1 MNRKALIILLAILFP
16 WLACNAQ
23 VLHGRITDQ
32 SGMPMPG
39 ASVYVSGLRQ
49 GTTSNQEGFYEITLP
64 AGTFTIT
71 WQFLGYTPVIK
82 NISVA
87 TSDILADITL
97 TEQLFEI
104 PAVMVSASGKDPA
117 YFIMRKAIGMAPFH
131 LNQVKMYKAEVYI
144 KGGGKIIKI
153 PKVLQKQMKVEANE
167 TPIKEGQYYFMESVN
182 IITFNAPD
190 KYIHQVI
197 SSRSNIPVSES
208 ETSPMDYLEAS
219 FYQPVIAEMTISP
232 LSPDAFSHYSY
243 EFLGSTSQGDFVI
256 DKIKVAPKR
265 KSQQLFEGIIYIV
278 EDQWAIHSLDLT
290 NENMAG
296 RVNVR
301 QVYMPVEEGIWM
313 PVSHEFR
320 IDLAV
325 IGVKAGASYSSAV
338 KYLEVEPDRSLSPPS
353 GYGTAPSNTTLTEIK
368 TPTQKEIEKIFAK
381 DELTARDM
389 SRLAKLNEKNA
400 AKDEDKSLE
409 IKEKTTYIIDKDT
422 LRNDSVYW
430 EKVRPIPLTA
440 EEVTSLP
447 LEGPDSR
454 TLATRDT
461 SKLAINIGGG
471 SEDKDKKPGIEA
483 MKAILS
489 GKRWQASENTMI
501 EFDGLVSLKA
511 ASFNTVD
518 GLVLGTGMTMAIKT
532 GEKGRFTL
540 SPSMKYAFGRE
551 RLMWALNAGILYN
564 PMTSGSLYIRTGS
577 YSNEFSPSGVNPV
590 VNTFSTL
597 LFRENWMKLYNSTFI
612 IAGHSGD
619 LANGLNLNLSAMWEH
634 REPLEN
640 NSDFSIFQ
648 PEKEYTVNL
657 PENPFVTSD
666 VPGYG
671 TLAPIDHYHASFTAE
686 LRYTPRQYYRISN
699 GSKISAGSDYPTFTL
714 TWKHGYNY
722 NDTLSD
728 HYDMLKAD
736 ISRTDRFGALSEF
749 RWRLTGGGFI
759 NRKNLQLQDM
769 YFFNTQ
775 ESPVLLNSFGD
786 AFYLKPYYSISS
798 PSFFAEAHIRYTT
811 PWLLLKRL
819 PGLSRTLMR
828 ENIGIASLWTP
839 DYGFYSEIGYS
850 VSEIFLMAELGIY
863 AGFHDLAFNSA
874 GVTLKLRFN

>member
-1 MNRKALIILLAILFP
+1 
-16 WLACNAQ
+16 
-23 VLHGRITDQ
+23 
-32 SGMPMPG
+32 
-39 ASVYVSGLRQ
+39 
-49 GTTSNQEGFYEITLP
+49 
-64 AGTFTIT
+64 
-71 WQFLGYTPVIK
+71 
-82 NISVA
+82 
-87 TSDILADITL
+87 
-97 TEQLFEI
+97 
-104 PAVMVSASGKDPA
+104 
-117 YFIMRKAIGMAPFH
+117 
-131 LNQVKMYKAEVYI
+131 
-144 KGGGKIIKI
+144 
-153 PKVLQKQMKVEANE
+153 
-167 TPIKEGQYYFMESVN
+167 
-182 IITFNAPD
+182 
-190 KYIHQVI
+190 
-197 SSRSNIPVSES
+197 
-208 ETSPMDYLEAS
+208 
-219 FYQPVIAEMTISP
+219 
-232 LSPDAFSHYSY
+232 
-243 EFLGSTSQGDFVI
+243 
-256 DKIKVAPKR
+256 
-265 KSQQLFEGIIYIV
+265 
-278 EDQWAIHSLDLT
+278 
-290 NENMAG
+290 
-296 RVNVR
+296 
-301 QVYMPVEEGIWM
+301 MPVEEGIWM

-325 IGVKAGASYSSAV
+325 VGVKAGASYNSAV

-353 GYGTAPSNTTLTEIK
+353 GYGTAPSNTTVTEIK

-422 LRNDSVYW
+422 LQNDSVYW

-483 MKAILS
+483 IKAIIS

-518 GLVLGTGMTMAIKT
+518 GLLLGTGMTMAIKT

-551 RLMWALNAGILYN
+551 RLMWSLNAGILYN

-577 YSNEFSPSGVNPV
+577 YSKEFSPSGVNPV

-657 PENPFVTSD
+657 PDNPFVTGD

-671 TLAPIDHYHASFTAE
+671 TIAPLSHYHASFTAE
-686 LRYTPRQYYRISN
+686 LRYTPRQHYRISN

-714 TWKHGYNY
+714 TWKHGFNY

-749 RWRLTGGGFI
+749 RWRLTCGGFI

-775 ESPVLLNSFGD
+775 ESPVLLNSFSD

-798 PSFFAEAHIRYTT
+798 PSFFTEAHIRYTT

-828 ENIGIASLWTP
+828 ENIVIASLWTP

-874 GVTLKLRFN
+874 GVNLKLRFN

>member
-1 MNRKALIILLAILFP
+1 MNRIALVILLAIMFP
-16 WLACNAQ
+16 WMVCNAQ
-23 VLHGRITDQ
+23 VLHGRITDEA
-32 SGMPMPG
+32 GMPMPG
-39 ASVYVSGLRQ
+39 ASVYVTGLRQ
-49 GTTSNQEGFYEITLP
+49 GTTSNQDGFYEITLP

-71 WQFLGYTPVIK
+71 WQFLGYTPVIR
-82 NISVA
+82 NIIVEA
-87 TSDILADITL
+87 SDILADITL

-104 PAVMVSASGKDPA
+104 PAVRVSSSGKDPA
-117 YFIMRKAIGMAPFH
+117 FFIMRKAIGMAPFH

-144 KGGGKIIKI
+144 KGGGKIDKI
-153 PKVLQKQMKVEANE
+153 PKILQRQMKVEANE
-167 TPIKEGQYYFMESVN
+167 TPIQEGQYYFMESVN
-182 IITFNAPD
+182 VITFNAPD
-190 KYIHQVI
+190 RYIHQVI
-197 SSRSNIPVSES
+197 SSRSNMPASES
-208 ETSPMDYLEAS
+208 ETSPMDYLQAS
-219 FYQPVIAEMTISP
+219 FYQPVIAEITISP
-232 LSPDAFSHYSY
+232 LSPNAFSHYSY
-243 EFLGSTSQGDFVI
+243 EFLGSSSQGDFVI
-256 DKIKVAPKR
+256 DKIKVTPKR
-265 KSQQLFEGIIYIV
+265 KSQQLFYGVMYIV
-278 EDQWAIHSLDLT
+278 EDIWAIQSLDLT

-296 RVNVR
+296 RVNIR
-301 QVYMPVEEGIWM
+301 QVYMPVEEGIWL

-320 IDLAV
+320 FDLAIV
-325 IGVKAGASYSSAV
+325 GVKAGASYNSAV

-353 GYGTAPSNTTLTEIK
+353 GYLTASSNVSPTEIK
-368 TPTQKEIEKIFAK
+368 TETQKEIEKIFSR
-381 DELTARDM
+381 DELTVRDM

-400 AKDEDKSLE
+400 ARDRDKSLE

-430 EKVRPIPLTA
+430 EKVRPIPLTT
-440 EEVTSLP
+440 EEETSLP
-447 LEGPDSR
+447 LEGPDSQA
-454 TLATRDT
+454 LATRDT
-461 SKLAINIGGG
+461 SKLVINIGGG
-471 SEDKDKKPGIEA
+471 SEDNDKKPAMEA
-483 MKAILS
+483 IKAVIR
-489 GKRWQASENTMI
+489 GKRWQVSEKIMI
-501 EFDGLVSLKA
+501 DYDGLVSLKA

-518 GLVLGTGMTMAIKT
+518 GLVLGSGMTMTIKT
-532 GEKGRFTL
+532 GENGRFTL
-540 SPSMKYAFGRE
+540 SPSAKYAFGRD

-564 PMTSGSLYIRTGS
+564 PMTSGSVYIRTGS
-577 YSNEFSPSGVNPV
+577 YSKEFSPSGINPV
-590 VNTFSTL
+590 VNTFSSL
-597 LFRENWMKLYNSTFI
+597 LFRENWMKLYNSTFF

-634 REPLEN
+634 RETLEN
-640 NSDFSIFQ
+640 NSGFSVFR

-657 PENPFVTSD
+657 PENPFVTGD

-671 TLAPIDHYHASFTAE
+671 ALAPTDHYHASFTAE
-686 LRYTPRQYYRISN
+686 LRYTPHQHYRISN
-699 GSKISAGSDYPTFTL
+699 GSRISAGSDYPTFTL

-728 HYDMLKAD
+728 QYDMLKAN
-736 ISRTDRFGALSEF
+736 ISRRDRFGALSEF

-798 PSFFAEAHIRYTT
+798 PSFFSEAHVRYTT

-828 ENIGIASLWTP
+828 ENISIASLWTP

-850 VSEIFLMAELGIY
+850 VSEIFFMAELGVF
-863 AGFHDLAFNSA
+863 AGFHDLKFNSA